1 MQKKKASYTNTE
13 KGKGEKIILSSS
25 LKMPKFHFLKNS
37 KLTEKCRKIKNLSLR
52 ISEVKPWHENY
63 YSLQNEICVI
73 ETYSNHRMFR
83 QCCIFFKYVLNT
95 KMV

>member
-63 YSLQNEICVI
+63 YS
-73 ETYSNHRMFR
+73 
-83 QCCIFFKYVLNT
+83 
-95 KMV
+95 